1 MNDGAYGHRDE
12 DDRRAW
18 RQAAKRGRRQLVE
31 LHEQWVL
38 PPESW
43 YRDNSRA
50 TLRDETWPEWR
61 QRATCRVPTDSS
73 VGRWALA
80 ESYADLFDPTLQGDA
95 LVQAV
100 EAWHR
105 SYLGPPP
112 GPGAWTLPRRWRCC
126 PPQHRPHCRSG
137 SWPRWQRC

>member
-61 QRATCRVPTDSS
+61 QRATCRGCRPTQPGST
-73 VGRWALA
+73 VEVAL
-80 ESYADLFDPTLQGDA
+80 
-95 LVQAV
+95 
-100 EAWHR
+100 
-105 SYLGPPP
+105 
-112 GPGAWTLPRRWRCC
+112 
-126 PPQHRPHCRSG
+126 SG
-137 SWPRWQRC
+137 MS